1 MFQITDLVNYE
12 EDSSFSPCIP
22 FLFGIEQCTKGH
34 SYGPRIRDYI
44 LIHFVLSGKGSVDVD
59 GTTYILSSG
68 QAFIIPANS
77 KCSYTVDRTD
87 PWEYCRVAFYASSD
101 ILPLLLPVPSSSYIH
116 QNINVQYIKNI
127 ILRMISRQ
135 FSFQKNAYAE
145 KEFNS
150 EHLHL
155 TTNFD
160 VAFSFDMTA
169 SLYQILSYL
178 ITRNK
183 GISTEK
189 EQRLQD
195 IRKYMDCYYNE
206 PIQVKT
212 IAREFSIHPNYL
224 TSLFKSAFGI
234 SPKQYIINKRI
245 SAAYNFLETSNHSIR
260 DIAYMVGYE
269 NQLEFSQ
276 IFKKAVGKS
285 PTAYRNE
292 YL

>member
-1 MFQITDLVNYE
+1 MITYPAKL
-12 EDSSFSPCIP
+12 
-22 FLFGIEQCTKGH
+22 LH

-68 QAFIIPANS
+68 QAFVIPANS
-77 KCSYTVDRTD
+77 KCSYIADKTD
-87 PWEYCRVAFYASSD
+87 PWEYCWVAFYASSD
-101 ILPLLLPVPSSSYIH
+101 ILPLLLPVSSRAYIH

-150 EHLHL
+150 E
-155 TTNFD
+155 
-160 VAFSFDMTA
+160 
-169 SLYQILSYL
+169 Q
-178 ITRNK
+178 K
-183 GISTEK
+183 
-189 EQRLQD
+189 
-195 IRKYMDCYYNE
+195 
-206 PIQVKT
+206 

-245 SAAYNFLETSNHSIR
+245 STSCNFLETSNHSIR